1 MIFYRPT
8 AGKLVSPKKYEVAAI
23 GKSLFL
29 DEMSESDMSTDKALS
44 LLTNYKFGKRQYTNL
59 RLDLKP
65 YLLLPTYNNVK
76 SCKDL
81 LLPAIDVLPQPLVG
95 IKYLYKDALHSH
107 FSRFFKAHPEFK
119 SANYKAII
127 KDGCD
132 GSGRHSVYNQQ
143 GNVNVHNIISYMF
156 VV

>member
-1 MIFYRPT
+1 MPEREMPT
-8 AGKLVSPKKYEVAAI
+8 N
-23 GKSLFL
+23 
-29 DEMSESDMSTDKALS
+29 KALS

-81 LLPAIDVLPQPLVG
+81 LLPAIDILPQPLVG

-107 FSRFFKAHPEFK
+107 FSRFFELHPEFMVVEDIQF
-119 SANYKAII
+119 II
-127 KDGCD
+127 KEMFKF
-132 GSGRHSVYNQQ
+132 
-143 GNVNVHNIISYMF
+143 II
-156 VV
+156 